1 MEMCKRKR
9 WEIGAV
15 CVLFLLL
22 AGYAEKTQS
31 SLSDENELIRGQPG
45 SGTNAVDLVL
55 DAGEILKNYSYTL
68 EIPAMRITQKEAKA
82 YFEKAKQ
89 EIDESFYAQGD
100 RAEHVTQDVHMK
112 KSLAGG
118 NVKAEWS
125 LDHYEAVDV
134 DGELLVDALKPEG
147 IMVQATA
154 ELTCGVYKEAYT
166 FSFLVY
172 PPELSEE
179 EQVLKAVQ
187 SVIDAESTEEG
198 NQYLTLPKEAAGIPL
213 KWKEKKKNLVW
224 KVLFFEVVV
233 LILLRMV
240 QAERTR
246 TIEKERRDQMQMD
259 YSDVVNKLLILLGSG
274 MSLKQAWNRISAQ
287 YLDKRQKKEMRK
299 RYVYEEMVI
308 TNYEI
313 CDGESERTAYRKFG
327 ERTGLGPYQRLI
339 RILLQNLQTGS
350 RGLCSLL
357 EQEAETAMEER
368 KALARKLGE
377 EAGTKMLMPLMLM
390 LGIVIAI
397 IMVPAMLSFHV

>member
-1 MEMCKRKR
+1 MSKRKR

-15 CVLFLLL
+15 CVFFLLL
-22 AGYAEKTQS
+22 AGYAEYSQS
-31 SLSDENELIRGQPG
+31 SLSEGNKLIRGQPG
-45 SGTNAVDLVL
+45 SGTNEVDLVL
-55 DAGEILKNYSYTL
+55 DAGQILKNYSYSL
-68 EIPAMRITQKEAKA
+68 EIPAMRITKEEAEG
-82 YFEKAKQ
+82 YFQEAKQ
-89 EIDESFYAQGD
+89 EIDERFYAEGN
-100 RAEHVTQDVHMK
+100 RAEYVTQDVNMK

-125 LDHYEAVDV
+125 LDHYEVMDV
-134 DGELLVDALKPEG
+134 DGKLLGDALKPEG
-147 IMVQATA
+147 TMVQATA
-154 ELTCGVYKEAYT
+154 ELTCGTYKEEYT
-166 FSFLVY
+166 FSFQVY
-172 PPELSEE
+172 PPELSKE

-198 NQYLTLPKEAAGIPL
+198 NQYLSLPKEVAGIPL
-213 KWKEKKKNLVW
+213 KWTEKKRNLVW
-224 KVLFFEVVV
+224 KVLLFEVVI

-240 QAERTR
+240 QAERAR
-246 TIEKERRDQMQMD
+246 NAEKERRDQMQMD

-287 YLDKRQKKEMRK
+287 YLDKRQKKEIRK
-299 RYVYEEMVI
+299 RYVYEEMLI

-313 CDGESERTAYRKFG
+313 CDGESERAAYRKFG

-357 EQEAETAMEER
+357 EQEAENALEER

-397 IMVPAMLSFHV
+397 IMVPAILSFHI